1 MADPRS
7 RRSRS
12 SRTGN
17 GNNGGVII
25 DIKALRQHYAPDQ
38 PHPVSGYIW
47 TPYGSADVL
56 ALCDYVDGLLQ
67 LVRDLQGH
75 VPLGIYENSDRQL
88 ERLREKKR

>member
-1 MADPRS
+1 M
-7 RRSRS
+7 
-12 SRTGN
+12 
-17 GNNGGVII
+17 I

-67 LVRDLQGH
+67 LVRDLQLH
-75 VPLGIYENSDRQL
+75 VPSDIYQSSDRQL